1 MPALNSPTEC
11 LECGAPLSPADAGG
25 VCPKCLLR
33 LGLASQLASGTL
45 GATAPGIAPGGD
57 FTQPF
62 DFGGY
67 RIVRLLGKG
76 GMGAVYE
83 AEQLSTGRRVA
94 LKVLGHTLNTPEM
107 RQRFLREGQLAAAV
121 RHPNSVAVFSTEEI
135 EGAPVIAMELVPDG
149 TLKDRVKSNGPL
161 PVPEA
166 VDAVLQIIDGLDA
179 AHAGGVLHRDIKPA
193 NCFFGADGI
202 VKVGDFGLSISTL
215 VKAEQQLTQTG
226 AVLGTPAFASPEQ
239 LRAQEI
245 DVRSDIYS
253 VGATLYYLLTGQ
265 PTHDAS
271 TLVGLIAAVLERDPI
286 DPQTLRPEIPSA
298 LSRVVMRC
306 LSRNAAARFPNYAE
320 LRTALLPFRSAAPRP
335 APLSLRLLA
344 GTIDALVLSVPWVM
358 MISATGF
365 DPEADLIL
373 NRTTGAF
380 LAFLV
385 IWLWEIIALALPEGR
400 WGAGLGKA
408 LCGLRVIALNGDV
421 PGFKRTLGRWAVF
434 AIAGYI
440 QLPLLLMGR
449 TSGEYREG
457 WLNSEIFWEELLP
470 IPLSLALFVTMR
482 RRNGFAA
489 VHDLLTGTRVV
500 VAPPAAEA
508 VTVHVPTPPSAHPS
522 GAKIGPFVAG
532 ERLAAH
538 LTLGFDDG
546 LRRHVWIH
554 HLSAGTPPVPPAR
567 RDLGRPARAR
577 WLNGTRAAE
586 ESWDAYEAPEGQPL
600 VKLFDAARSWAQVRR
615 WLFELADELR
625 AGLDDGTLPAA
636 IGVDRLWLTRDGRV
650 LLLDYPAPGA
660 PAFPVAPIRDQRSA
674 QEFLSSIARAALV
687 RRVPLHAREFL
698 HSLSDG
704 RFESMAQVAGNL
716 RADLEKPATVSF
728 RRRLISVAV
737 PVVIALLFAFGVARS
752 VSLDTRRF
760 EEQWAQAYPGRVSP
774 REIVEVSDYSLWD
787 DLAKGD
793 PAGSVDVR
801 VHCLALLAGRY
812 RDVAEAEEFWSR
824 PAVAGA
830 SAARIRERIRTASK
844 VKPTVSEDEIRKAE
858 KALQPHVKDHRQFSE
873 YAHFLVPL
881 GLLNFVLAV
890 GAFVGIVGA
899 ALFGTPPLLRMNDL
913 AVIKEDGRPA
923 PRWRVTLRSLLAW
936 SPIMIAGVAA
946 IIAQYARASEFRVAL
961 FVTLTALLIAVLG
974 AVWCVL
980 RPERGPHDHLTGTW
994 LAVR

>member
-11 LECGAPLSPADAGG
+11 LECGAPLSAADAGG
-25 VCPKCLLR
+25 LCPKCLLR

-45 GATAPGIAPGGD
+45 GAMASGLAPTGD

-67 RIVRLLGKG
+67 RILRLLGKG

-83 AEQLSTGRRVA
+83 AEQRSTGRRVA
-94 LKVLGHTLNTPEM
+94 LKVLGHTLDTPEM

-149 TLKDRVKSNGPL
+149 TLKDRVKSHGPL
-161 PVPEA
+161 AVREA
-166 VDAVLQIIDGLDA
+166 VDAVLQIIDGLEA

-193 NCFFGADGI
+193 NCFFGADGL

-306 LSRNAAARFPNYAE
+306 LARNAAARFPNYKE
-320 LRTALLPFRSAAPRP
+320 LRTALLPFRSAVPRP

-344 GTIDALVLSVPWVM
+344 AMIDAIVLSIPWVAM
-358 MISATGF
+358 VAATGF
-365 DPEADLIL
+365 DPEAALIL

-380 LAFLV
+380 VAFVV
-385 IWLWEIIALALPEGR
+385 IWLWEIFALALPEGR

-421 PGFKRTLGRWAVF
+421 PGFKRSLGRWAVL
-434 AIAGYI
+434 AVAGYVHL
-440 QLPLLLMGR
+440 LPLLIGR
-449 TSGEYREG
+449 TPGEYREG

-470 IPLSLALFVTMR
+470 IPLTLALLVTMR

-500 VAPPAAEA
+500 VAPPSTEA
-508 VTVHVPTPPSAHPS
+508 VTVALPTVPAPRAS
-522 GAKIGPFVAG
+522 GAKIGPFIAG
-532 ERLAAH
+532 ERLAPH
-538 LTLGFDDG
+538 LTLGFDEG
-546 LRRHVWIH
+546 LRRHIWIQ
-554 HLSAGTPPVPPAR
+554 HLPPETPPIPPAR
-567 RDLGRPARAR
+567 RDLGRPGRAR
-577 WLNGTRAAE
+577 WLNGTRTPE
-586 ESWDAYEAPEGQPL
+586 ESWDAYEAPEGQPV
-600 VKLFDAARSWAQVRR
+600 VKLFDAARSWTQVRR

-625 AGLDDGTLPAA
+625 AGLDDGTLPAE
-636 IGVDRLWLTRDGRV
+636 IGFDRLWLTRDDRV
-650 LLLDYPAPGA
+650 LLLDFPAPGA
-660 PAFPVAPIRDQRSA
+660 PAFPGAPVTDQRSA

-687 RRVPLHAREFL
+687 RRVPLHARAFL
-698 HSLSDG
+698 QSLSEG

-716 RADLEKPATVSF
+716 RADLEKPGAVSF

-737 PVVIALLFAFGVARS
+737 PVVTALLAAFVAARS
-752 VSLDTRRF
+752 DWLDTRRF
-760 EEQWAQAYPGRVSP
+760 DEQWAQAYPGRLSP
-774 REIVEVSDYSLWD
+774 REIVEVFDYASWD
-787 DLAKGD
+787 DSKENDIRA
-793 PAGSVDVR
+793 
-801 VHCLALLAGRY
+801 HCLVLLAGKY
-812 RDVAEAEEFWSR
+812 RDIAAAEEFWSR
-824 PAVAGA
+824 PAVAGTSA
-830 SAARIRERIRTASK
+830 SQIRERIRTA
-844 VKPTVSEDEIRKAE
+844 VQFTPAVSAGQIRSAE
-858 KALQPHVKDHRQFSE
+858 KALQPHLKEHREFAR
-873 YAHFLVPL
+873 YAAVFVPL
-881 GLLNFVLAV
+881 GLFFGILGFGAVL
-890 GAFVGIVGA
+890 GIVGA
-899 ALFGTPPLLRMNDL
+899 ALLGTPPLLRMNDL
-913 AVIKEDGRPA
+913 AIIQEDGRTA
-923 PRWRVTLRSLLAW
+923 ARWRVTLRSILAW
-936 SPIMIAGVAA
+936 SPMMIGGAAA
-946 IIAQYARASEFRVAL
+946 IMAMYARASEFR
-961 FVTLTALLIAVLG
+961 IAVLVALGALLVAMVG
-974 AVWCVL
+974 AVWSVL